1 MADLTQQYLD
11 ILRGYGVDTS
21 TLQYADPAKL
31 KRIVDQTRQASDT
44 GGGAMAVGQ
53 QAAQQAAKDVIGGTT
68 PRIGLEDL
76 LKEAHTG
83 PDLPAPGPS
92 IASETV
98 LPMSP
103 APLQSVEDVEKRMYR
118 PRLQDKVQPA
128 TAPELQPGTFDHLPA
143 FEPAEDLVRKAMTG
157 PSITPGPSEA
167 SETVL
172 PMSAAPKMANVDEA
186 APYALSEMDPD
197 KIKARQSQLGE
208 TLRPSRT
215 PMQFG
220 GELQGS
226 MPQQSSAMQNALE
239 DPAMS
244 ELLKKRYEQP
254 LPAASMAEVDVP
266 EDSEVPRE
274 GLLSRL
280 GNAAKANPDIAL
292 AGMEGIG
299 SLLANIGAGRAQKAA
314 DQTQRQGMA
323 RSNLVSALTGGKVR
337 PGVAEEA
344 PQMGLLGR
352 VGQAVGTAGKL
363 GREVSEERFERGFK
377 EEEMGRK
384 YDVKEAEVERRVAD
398 DVRKMML
405 AVGKNK
411 LTDAQAKK
419 HLADITRNM
428 TAEERMLYTTK
439 WNERAAFAGILLK
452 QKAQTLAENQF
463 NHLVDKDN
471 RGLDVKEAYLDLK
484 VKDQKALQGRWEK
497 EFGLDEDALKI
508 ENKRAD
514 AYVQSQQTAAA
525 KVLLQE
531 KADDRKAAAAL
542 RGIIKSELNGDVLK
556 GFMNAERGTYRVY
569 NGLQA
574 AWSNYQK
581 DPTSANMNGIFNM
594 YQQLFDPATVR
605 EGDLELQKRGQ
616 GVFAEVAAAIQR
628 TGGQGFVLSQGTID
642 DMKSVAD
649 EFYSKMLKQE
659 AENLNGYITEFVEPD
674 DGAAL
679 RRYYGKLWNTTI
691 GETTTGEATTGEG
704 AGDSFVKENF

>member
-384 YDVKEAEVERRVAD
+384 YDVKEAEVERKVAD

-542 RGIIKSELNGDVLK
+542 RGLIKSELNGDVLK

-691 GETTTGEATTGEG
+691 GEATTGEG
-704 AGDSFVKENF
+704 VKPGDSFVKENF

>member
-1 MADLTQQYLD
+1 MADLTQQYLN

-21 TLQYADPAKL
+21 QLQYADPAKL
-31 KRIVDQTRQASDT
+31 KRIVDQTRQAPDT

-68 PRIGLEDL
+68 PRKGLEDL

-92 IASETV
+92 MASETL
-98 LPMSP
+98 LPTDQP
-103 APLQSVEDVEKRMYR
+103 PLQSVEDVEKRMYR
-118 PRLQDKVQPA
+118 PRQSRVQPA
-128 TAPELQPGTFDHLPA
+128 PAPEMQPGIYDPLTEGPA
-143 FEPAEDLVRKAMTG
+143 YEPTEDLVRKAMTG
-157 PSITPGPSEA
+157 PSITPGPSMA
-167 SETVL
+167 SETLL
-172 PMSAAPKMANVDEA
+172 PTSPAPEMANVDEA
-186 APYALSEMDPD
+186 PPYALSEMDPD
-197 KIKARQSQLGE
+197 KIKARQSALGE

-215 PMQFG
+215 PMQITG
-220 GELQGS
+220 RVQEDTAA
-226 MPQQSSAMQNALE
+226 MPM
-239 DPAMS
+239 
-244 ELLKKRYEQP
+244 
-254 LPAASMAEVDVP
+254 VDVP
-266 EDSEVPRE
+266 EDSEVPKE

-280 GNAAKANPDIAL
+280 GNAVKANPDIAL

-337 PGVAEEA
+337 PGVAEET

-363 GREVSEERFERGFK
+363 GREVSQERFERGFK

-384 YDVKEAEVERRVAD
+384 YDVKEAEVERKVAD

-411 LTDAQAKK
+411 LTDAQAEKY
-419 HLADITRNM
+419 LADITRDMN
-428 TAEERMLYTTK
+428 AEERMMYTTK

-471 RGLDVKEAYLDLK
+471 RGLSVKEAYLELAEQ
-484 VKDQKALQGRWEK
+484 DQEALQERWEK
-497 EFGLDEDALKI
+497 QFKLDEDALKI
-508 ENKRAD
+508 DNKRAD
-514 AYVQSQQTAAA
+514 AYVKSQETAAA

-531 KADDRKAAAAL
+531 KEDDRRAAAAL
-542 RGIIKSELNGDVLK
+542 RGVIKSDLNGDVLK
-556 GFMNAERGTYRVY
+556 GFMNAERGTFRVY

-574 AWSNYQK
+574 AWSDYQK
-581 DPTSANMNGIFNM
+581 EPTSANMNGIFNM

-628 TGGQGFVLSQGTID
+628 TGGEGFVLSQGTID

-649 EFYSKMLKQE
+649 EFYARMLKQE

-691 GETTTGEATTGEG
+691 GETTTGETTTGEN
-704 AGDSFVKENF
+704 AGDSFVKKAFPQ

>member
-68 PRIGLEDL
+68 PRKGLEDL

-98 LPMSP
+98 LPTDQS
-103 APLQSVEDVEKRMYR
+103 PLQSVEDVEKRMYR

-128 TAPELQPGTFDHLPA
+128 PAPELQPGTYDHLPA

-266 EDSEVPRE
+266 EDSEVPKE

-508 ENKRAD
+508 EDKRAD

-581 DPTSANMNGIFNM
+581 DATSANMNGIFNM

-649 EFYSKMLKQE
+649 EFYTQMLKQE

-691 GETTTGEATTGEG
+691 GEATTGEG
-704 AGDSFVKENF
+704 VKPGDSFVKENF

>member
-68 PRIGLEDL
+68 PYKGLEDL

-98 LPMSP
+98 LPTDQS
-103 APLQSVEDVEKRMYR
+103 PLQSVEDVEKRMYR

-128 TAPELQPGTFDHLPA
+128 PAPELQPGTYDHLPA

-266 EDSEVPRE
+266 EDSEVPKE

-463 NHLVDKDN
+463 DHLVDTDN

-508 ENKRAD
+508 EEKRAD

-542 RGIIKSELNGDVLK
+542 RGLIKSELNGDVLK

-581 DPTSANMNGIFNM
+581 DATSANMNGIFNM

-649 EFYSKMLKQE
+649 EFYTQMLKQE

-691 GETTTGEATTGEG
+691 GEATTGEG
-704 AGDSFVKENF
+704 VKPGDSFVKENF